1 MLKWQSEIR
10 IFSFLPQKSQ
20 LHFDNLGLAYAN
32 YSRYA
37 VPKNGHFN
45 DFLSFRFN
53 GNMFSAESDAVFID
67 HFYTF

>member
-20 LHFDNLGLAYAN
+20 LHFGNLGINFNHYTPFT
-32 YSRYA
+32 

-53 GNMFSAESDAVFID
+53 GNMFSAEGDAVFID
-67 HFYTF
+67 CFYAF